1 MTSTSAE
8 TKAAASAASGTAEA
22 NHTNH
27 SNDATTNNN
36 NAKKNT
42 KQRRKKKKSHSHA
55 SKNDTQDS
63 STEQENEAKVRG
75 DGYPA
80 GHMASMAVIRAAF
93 CHDGRC
99 WFIHSGCTKDEN
111 TNSFR
116 CIFFFVYDNHDN
128 RT

>member
-55 SKNDTQDS
+55 SKIDTQDS
-63 STEQENEAKVRG
+63 STEKEDEAKVRG
-75 DGYPA
+75 DGHL
-80 GHMASMAVIRAAF
+80 GRHMLPLAVIRAVF
-93 CHDGRC
+93 CHDGAC
-99 WFIHSGCTKDEN
+99 FMLCSVSSQWIYQG
-111 TNSFR
+111 
-116 CIFFFVYDNHDN
+116 
-128 RT
+128 

>member
-22 NHTNH
+22 NLTNH

-55 SKNDTQDS
+55 SKNDAQDS
-63 STEQENEAKVRG
+63 STEKEDEAKVRG
-75 DGYPA
+75 DGYLA
-80 GHMASMAVIRAAF
+80 RHNGGHSCSVLSRRRVF
-93 CHDGRC
+93 LHC
-99 WFIHSGCTKDEN
+99 GCTKDES

-116 CIFFFVYDNHDN
+116 CIFFFGLL
-128 RT
+128 